1 MKISLI
7 LLSLIACGD
16 AEDKPNDIVP
26 TPTETHIDISSLTNT
41 DCQAINGTEVAGAAV
56 YFSGTMVRNGGTI
69 SGLEH
74 VFFVANEAW
83 KDTGNDDCS
92 INISISGSTGEPLG
106 CPVCDISV
114 ELSATMIDSASDC
127 PEGLQVDYESYFATY
142 DVQQLDDGTAN
153 WFFHESGNQ
162 FATGTHTDSELQ
174 YLSDFQCQWY

>member
-1 MKISLI
+1 MTRLLI
-7 LLSLIACGD
+7 LIPLFACGD
-16 AEDKPNDIVP
+16 SEKNQEGVP
-26 TPTETHIDISSLTNT
+26 TPTETHVDVGSLTNT
-41 DCQAINGTEVAGAAV
+41 ECQDINGTPVPGAAV

-74 VFFVANEAW
+74 AFYIANQAW
-83 KDTGNDDCS
+83 NDTGNDDCTVA
-92 INISISGSTGEPLG
+92 ISISGSTGEPLG

-127 PEGLQVDYESYFATY
+127 PEGLQVDYESYFVTY

-162 FATGTHTDSELQ
+162 FASGTHSETELQ
-174 YLSDFQCQWY
+174 YLSDPQCQWY